1 MHYCLT
7 LSYDHL
13 QCWLRSVDEARNI
26 LSTQEAHLRS
36 TSSRFFSLFWLTTD
50 LVVALSVS
58 SSQPSTTSMQTSASS
73 GRTNTTTTMT
83 DFSDD
88 TNSYTSKTP
97 ISHDIGDF
105 IELPLADSSSISS
118 SDSSLG

>member
-1 MHYCLT
+1 MLVKVSGRGPQHFIYSGSPLK
-7 LSYDHL
+7 
-13 QCWLRSVDEARNI
+13 VNI
-26 LSTQEAHLRS
+26 ITFLL
-36 TSSRFFSLFWLTTD
+36 LVWLTTD